1 MNLLMKKAVIDQA
14 GGWDEE
20 LPSQY
25 DTDLGF
31 RVSAKGYKIA
41 YEPKAVC
48 YHFNRPTLRAY

>member
-1 MNLLMKKAVIDQA
+1 MNLLLKRVVIEEA
-14 GGWDEE
+14 GGWDEK

-41 YEPKAVC
+41 YEPSAVC
-48 YHFNRPTLRAY
+48 YHYNAQR